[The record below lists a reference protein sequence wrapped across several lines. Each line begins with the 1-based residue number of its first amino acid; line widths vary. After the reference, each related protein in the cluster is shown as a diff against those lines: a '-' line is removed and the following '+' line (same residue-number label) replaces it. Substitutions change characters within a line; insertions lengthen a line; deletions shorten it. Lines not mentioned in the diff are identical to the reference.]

1 MSSGHR
7 SDGLVPGPWSCH
19 DVLLL
24 AGLAVCLALLLTVTS
39 TLMYDRLDHRPDVV
53 RTQLAI
59 LEGGPAVF
67 GLDEVY
73 LPTNQN
79 RVLVPLLVSAVTAV
93 GLLTAEQAY
102 VIVRLASALALM
114 SILAL
119 VLAQLTLATPKV
131 IAVGQLVL
139 TCALIP
145 TFTYGWEQPTDLP
158 DAAFMLALS
167 AAAVLHRPWLVGVL
181 MVLATTNR
189 ESAAF
194 GGVIWFCLYG
204 WQRSRICWRD
214 VVLAV
219 ALVSVALACTLGLR
233 YALGG
238 DRAIGPTT
246 QTLAGFM
253 PALGAVL
260 GAFRRPSITSWLVL
274 LTAMAGP
281 SLLWLLANAR
291 RVDSVS
297 RRLLV
302 AAALMTMISIYFGL
316 VGELRRHIPAVTLM
330 VLAAAA
336 VESGWRPERLRP
348 SGAWAAA

>member
-7 SDGLVPGPWSCH
+7 SDRVVPGPWSRS

-59 LEGGPAVF
+59 LEGGLAVF
-67 GLDEVY
+67 GLDAVY

-79 RVLVPLLVSAVTAV
+79 RVLIPVLVSAVTAV

-102 VIVRLASALALM
+102 VVVRLASALALM
-114 SILAL
+114 SILTL
-119 VLAQLTLATPKV
+119 VLAQLTHATPKA

-139 TCALIP
+139 AGALIP
-145 TFTYGWEQPTDLP
+145 TFNYGWEQPSDLP
-158 DAAFMLALS
+158 DASFMLAV
-167 AAAVLHRPWLVGVL
+167 AAAAIMHRSWLVGVL
-181 MVLATTNR
+181 VAVAATNR

-194 GGVIWFCLYG
+194 GGVIWLCLYG
-204 WQRSRICWRD
+204 WRSRVCWRE
-214 VVLAV
+214 VGLAV
-219 ALVSVALACTLGLR
+219 AFVSVALACTLGLR

-246 QTLAGFM
+246 QTVAGFM
-253 PALGAVL
+253 PAIDAVL
-260 GAFRRPSITSWLVL
+260 GALRRPSITSWLVL
-274 LTAMAGP
+274 FAAMAGP

-291 RVDSVS
+291 RVDPVS

-302 AAALMTMISIYFGL
+302 AAALMTLISIYFGL

-336 VESGWRPERLRP
+336 VESGWRPERMRAP
-348 SGAWAAA
+348 GAWAAA